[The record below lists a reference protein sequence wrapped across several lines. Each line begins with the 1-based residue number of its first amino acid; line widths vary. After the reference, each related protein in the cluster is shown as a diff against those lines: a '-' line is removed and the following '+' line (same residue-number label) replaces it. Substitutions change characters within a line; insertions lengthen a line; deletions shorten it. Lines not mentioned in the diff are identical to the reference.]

1 MIGADNIQHNRYKRA
16 IESVLQQNYSNFQI
30 VFIDDFSSDDT
41 LNATKQV
48 IQEWGFPSKQV
59 TLVRNLEKKFATYNI
74 VHAAF
79 EHCRDDSIQVL
90 VDGDDELV
98 GRQVLNLINGFYQK

>member
-1 MIGADNIQHNRYKRA
+1 MIGANNIQHNRYKRA
-16 IESVLQQNYSNFQI
+16 IQSVLQQNYSNYQI

-41 LNATKQV
+41 LNATKK
-48 IQEWGFPSKQV
+48 IIREWGFPAERV

-79 EHCRDDSIQVL
+79 EYCREDSIQVL
-90 VDGDDELV
+90 LDGDDEFV
-98 GRQVLNLINGFYQK
+98 GRQVLRLINKFYQK